1 MKSVSGKHW
10 EEISV
15 NKRLIDKV
23 KIDHKLSDLISK
35 SIVHRNFSNREIY
48 SINNDVDL
56 SNPFFKNKD
65 FKLATEIFKKHIDNK
80 HSPNQ

>member
-1 MKSVSGKHW
+1 MSNEEHELTNNRELLAFVVKSTKLW
-10 EEISV
+10 RPEENI

-56 SNPFFKNKD
+56 SNPF
-65 FKLATEIFKKHIDNK
+65 L
-80 HSPNQ
+80 